1 MRRRTADG
9 GRQMMLVAGLVLLML
24 GPAVAPAHAQQP
36 DSSRASRSMDAQAQL
51 VARGLPAGL
60 ASDVAVVARET
71 DAKGLPGQAVV
82 DKAVEGWFKHVPPPR
97 ILGAVRDLSRRLER
111 ARADL
116 VAGGVRQPSGA
127 VIAGSADATAQAVSR
142 GDQVNI
148 INAAPDG
155 ASAASG
161 LSVAAALVVQG
172 LDPATSAR
180 LVSES
185 FRHGRS
191 LAQVLDLPAAARA
204 LQVRGTATN
213 DVGRQL
219 LEGITSSVGVQGRV
233 GAVVKP
239 IVPAI
244 P

>member
-1 MRRRTADG
+1 
-9 GRQMMLVAGLVLLML
+9 ML
-24 GPAVAPAHAQQP
+24 AQQP
-36 DSSRASRSMDAQAQL
+36 DSTRASHSTDAQAQM

-60 ASDVAVVARET
+60 AADVAVVARET

-82 DKAVEGWFKHVPPPR
+82 DKAVEGWFKHVPPQR
-97 ILGAVRDLSRRLER
+97 ILGAVRDLSHRLER
-111 ARADL
+111 ARTDL
-116 VAGGVRQPSGA
+116 VSGGVRQPAGA
-127 VIAGSADATAQAVSR
+127 VIAGAADASAQGIAR
-142 GDQVNI
+142 GDQVAI
-148 INAAPDG
+148 INAAPG
-155 ASAASG
+155 SEAAGSG
-161 LSVAAALVVQG
+161 LSVAGALVVQG

-219 LEGITSSVGVQGRV
+219 LEGITATVGAQGRV